1 MRGRG
6 PSLIPEDYVTQ
17 EVGTWLLWSLPL
29 LVITERAT
37 AGLVS
42 ARKQPSEHRQRTSAP
57 PPGTRHAGAA
67 PQQVMPQSRGKDA
80 PSSRSF
86 ITASAEPGALTS
98 SAGSDGCAPESAS
111 QAWGLAVTGLV
122 GMSLWLQGGEP
133 FW

>member
-1 MRGRG
+1 MASVVHALIKSLLKEPQQGLSQQENSQVSTGREHQ
-6 PSLIPEDYVTQ
+6 P
-17 EVGTWLLWSLPL
+17 LPL
-29 LVITERAT
+29 
-37 AGLVS
+37 
-42 ARKQPSEHRQRTSAP
+42 
-57 PPGTRHAGAA
+57 GTRHAGTA

-111 QAWGLAVTGLV
+111 QVWGLAVTGLV
-122 GMSLWLQGGEP
+122 GLCLWLQGGEP